1 MLVKIEINDI
11 IHMTNLR
18 NIFPGIDFNVII
30 IVIIIIIIIIT
41 IIIIIIIIIIIT
53 IIIVIII
60 IGKVIHG
67 QSDGDE
73 FRYKVCLFLFI
84 ILKNDEVGTFW
95 LSLFLCYKMFP

>member
-30 IVIIIIIIIIT
+30 IVIIIIIIIT
-41 IIIIIIIIIIIT
+41 IIIIIIIIIIT

>member
-30 IVIIIIIIIIT
+30 IVIIIIIIT
-41 IIIIIIIIIIIT
+41 IIIIIIIIIT

>member
-11 IHMTNLR
+11 IHMTNPR

-30 IVIIIIIIIIT
+30 IVIIIIIIT
-41 IIIIIIIIIIIT
+41 IIIIIIIIIIT

>member
-1 MLVKIEINDI
+1 
-11 IHMTNLR
+11 MTNLR
-18 NIFPGIDFNVII
+18 NIFPGIDFNVFI
-30 IVIIIIIIIIT
+30 IVIIIIIIIT
-41 IIIIIIIIIIIT
+41 IIIIIIIIIT

>member
-30 IVIIIIIIIIT
+30 IVIIIIIIIT
-41 IIIIIIIIIIIT
+41 IIIIVIIIIIT

>member
-41 IIIIIIIIIIIT
+41 IIIIIIIIIT

>member
-1 MLVKIEINDI
+1 
-11 IHMTNLR
+11 MTNLR

-41 IIIIIIIIIIIT
+41 IIIIVIIIIIT

>member
-30 IVIIIIIIIIT
+30 IVIIIIIIT
-41 IIIIIIIIIIIT
+41 IIIIIIIIIIT